1 VAGTPS
7 IKGSVFSVLVENLAK
22 CVARGDVSRDDL
34 ARRLQPGD
42 LAFLDAPIAV
52 SDWYDIRSYDRI
64 NAVLLDV
71 EGGGDVEY
79 YREQGRQTA
88 RRLMDAG
95 LYAQLEY
102 LSRTEASAETDPRA
116 RFAAFGRDL
125 RLLSSLSA
133 SILNFSRWNAK
144 PDPDQELR
152 YRIEVSEASAM
163 PESLCWRS
171 DGFVNGMAS
180 AHAETDLWGWER
192 PRPDFVL
199 FRMLRPL

>member
-1 VAGTPS
+1 MAATPS

-22 CVARGDVSRDDL
+22 CVSRGDVSREEL
-34 ARRLQPGD
+34 AARLEPGD
-42 LAFLDAPIAV
+42 VALLDATITV

-88 RRLMDAG
+88 RRLMEAG

-102 LSRTEASAETDPRA
+102 LNRTEASSETDPHA

-133 SILNFSRWNAK
+133 SILNFSRWSAVR
-144 PDPDQELR
+144 DPDQELR
-152 YRIEVSEASAM
+152 YRIEVSDASAM

-180 AHAETDLWGWER
+180 MHAGRDLWGWQRE
-192 PRPDFVL
+192 RPDFVV
-199 FRMLRPL
+199 FRMLRSV